1 MSTTDA
7 PAFYRTGR
15 FTPVPAETTRTE
27 LEVIGTIPVE
37 LNGRYL
43 RNGPNPRSGGVGHWF
58 LGDGMVHGVELRD
71 GRASWYRNRW
81 VRSATFTDG
90 AKVVRD
96 DFTIDHTAGAINTN
110 VIAHA
115 GKILALAES
124 SFPFALTPQLDTI
137 GPFDFDGRL
146 TTAMTAHPK
155 VCPTTGELHFFGY
168 GYTAPFLT
176 YHCADAEGRLVRSE
190 VIDVPGSTMIHDFA
204 ITAHHVVFLDLPVV
218 FDLDLALQGTMPYC
232 WDDDYGARIG
242 VLPRDGRSPVRWFDI
257 APCYVF
263 HVLNAYETPGRI
275 VIDGVRYEEIWRNG
289 PDDFRKSTMHRWTI
303 DTTSGA
309 VTETAL
315 DDLDCEFPR
324 LDDRRT
330 GLPHTVGYTVHVDET
345 DAPTGSILRYDLG
358 SGARSSFGFGP
369 GRVPGEAVFVPAR
382 PDARETDGYL
392 LTYVYDHHTNH
403 SDLVIL
409 DASDTSAPPVATIE
423 LAARVPAGF
432 HGNWISD

>member
-27 LEVIGTIPVE
+27 LKVTGTIPAE

-43 RNGPNPRSGGVGHWF
+43 RNGPNPRAGDAGHWF
-58 LGDGMVHGVELRD
+58 LGDGMVHGVELSV

-96 DFTIDHTAGAINTN
+96 DFTIDRTAGAINTN
-110 VIAHA
+110 VVAHA
-115 GKILALAES
+115 GRILALAES
-124 SFPFALTPQLDTI
+124 SFPFELTPQLDTV

-146 TTAMTAHPK
+146 TSAMTAHPK

-168 GYTAPFLT
+168 GYTEPFLT
-176 YHCADAEGRLVRSE
+176 YHCADATGRLVRSE

-204 ITAHHVVFLDLPVV
+204 VTEHHVVFLDLPVV
-218 FDLDLALQGTMPYC
+218 FDLELGLRGTMPYR

-242 VLPRDGRSPVRWFDI
+242 VLPRDGVAPVRWFDI

-263 HVLNAYETPGRI
+263 HVLNAYETSGHI
-275 VIDGVRYEEIWRNG
+275 VVDGVRYEEIWRNG
-289 PDDFRKSTMHRWTI
+289 PDDFRTSTLHRWTI
-303 DTTSGA
+303 DTASGV

-324 LDDRRT
+324 IDDRLT
-330 GLPHTVGYTVHVDET
+330 GRPYTVGYTVHVDET
-345 DAPTGSILRYDLG
+345 DTPTGEILRYDLASG
-358 SGARSSFGFGP
+358 SRSSFGFGA
-369 GRVPGEAVFVPAR
+369 GRVPGEAVFVAAQ
-382 PDARETDGYL
+382 PDAAETDGYL
-392 LTYVYDHHTNH
+392 LTYVYDHHTNR

-409 DASDTSAPPVATIE
+409 DASDTSAPPVATVE
-423 LAARVPAGF
+423 LGARVPAGF
-432 HGNWISD
+432 HGNWIPD